1 MKIGVVI
8 LNWNGVDLLKKFLPS
23 VNDNSEGHQIYII
36 DNNSKNLEHILGFN
50 SAGYAFSENET
61 KNSSEPVFIR

>member
-8 LNWNGVDLLKKFLPS
+8 LNWNGVDLLKKFLHS

-36 DNNSKNLEHILGFN
+36 DNNSTDNSIDFVQKNFRNIKIVRN
-50 SAGYAFSENET
+50 KEN
-61 KNSSEPVFIR
+61 